1 MTTCPLFPP
10 CPRSRTKTA
19 PPSENFGTIIS
30 ISSPATSPA
39 SRPTPSHRLSVSASA
54 PLARPGM
61 AGHHGSPG
69 LRATPPSVSTWTAG
83 NGAGS
88 GRHSGTGT
96 MPGGTRSSPPKKPAI
111 SSALRSWYGTAPVS
125 A

>member
-1 MTTCPLFPP
+1 QDEDRPAVRELRHDHLHQQPGDVARLQANAQP
-10 CPRSRTKTA
+10 SLVRARIRAAGTA
-19 PPSENFGTIIS
+19 GK
-30 ISSPATSPA
+30 A
-39 SRPTPSHRLSVSASA
+39 
-54 PLARPGM
+54 GK

-111 SSALRSWYGTAPVS
+111 SLALRSWYGTAPVS